1 MEESIKDKFPLIG
14 PRDNSQNNRVS
25 MIYQSQGV
33 FLCYSEVLPGNF
45 EYYLFGPGIFSA
57 TVQYPKDKGQ
67 EEVNKNI
74 FKYIRDSVY
83 ANINSTPKPI
93 IKLVDGEHIDSVY
106 AFNNIDTGRTKSKF
120 PIITIKHKENIA
132 LFDGNNVLEA
142 QRLVDA
148 VLEMVERG
156 TSYYG
161 VPIYNNNLYKGNDP
175 ALLIRKSALVSM
187 DDLNQINE
195 LVIKEVHDTDPGDFY
210 FVRHPLSPGVLIC
223 FERDKT
229 LQWKVSVNIPSIYNV
244 AKVVSYIRSTISK
257 RSKFPPSISVR
268 YDNYDKSIAVIDY
281 EYTGHRFFKLNPEAK
296 TPNNVFR
303 PGVYR
308 TLAGV
313 CTDVVDPLYL
323 VSMESKFVANNID
336 NDTIL
341 TSIKARI
348 CMFVVLVLI
357 ALAVL
362 LLTPF

>member
-14 PRDNSQNNRVS
+14 SGDKTQNNRVS
-25 MIYQSQGV
+25 MVYQSQGV
-33 FLCYSEVLPGNF
+33 FLCYSEVMPGKF
-45 EYYLFGPGIFSA
+45 EYYLFGPRLFSA

-67 EEVNKNI
+67 DEVNKNI
-74 FKYIRDSVY
+74 FNYVRCSIY
-83 ANINSTPKPI
+83 ANIKPPYKPI
-93 IKLVDGEHIDSVY
+93 IELIDGDDIDSVY
-106 AFNNIDTGRTKSKF
+106 AFNNIDPGRTKSRF
-120 PIITIKHKENIA
+120 PIITFKDKENIM
-132 LFDGNNVLEA
+132 LFDGNSA
-142 QRLVDA
+142 QGAQHFVDA
-148 VLEMVERG
+148 ILETIERG
-156 TSYYG
+156 IGYYG
-161 VPIYNNNLYKGNDP
+161 EPIYNNNLYKGNDP

-210 FVRHPLSPGVLIC
+210 FVRHPLSPGILIC

-268 YDNYDKSIAVIDY
+268 YDNHDKSIAVIDY

-313 CTDVVDPLYL
+313 YADVVEPLKM
-323 VSMESKFVANNID
+323 VSTESKFVANNID
-336 NDTIL
+336 NDTIM
-341 TSIKARI
+341 TSIKAKI
-348 CMFVVLVLI
+348 CMFIVLVLI
-357 ALAVL
+357 AVAIL